1 METREGATR
10 RSRKSTGVGGAIP
23 GRGDLGRTSTP
34 CRCIVSVDVGRTSC
48 LSPVGLA
55 ESSGHAWCFPLVSRR
70 VIMPTRAEI
79 LDTLAASQTQVLAFF
94 HGLSQQDLERPATA
108 SEVPGAAPWR
118 AKDHLAHLVQNE
130 RNIQQM
136 LRRTLAGE
144 TRDVQLRLQYPEG
157 MPMPGILGDLSALTP
172 EEAERLGMAIAS
184 VNQACVN
191 AHHDDSMEMLA
202 ADFLAARQE
211 TL

>member
-1 METREGATR
+1 
-10 RSRKSTGVGGAIP
+10 
-23 GRGDLGRTSTP
+23 
-34 CRCIVSVDVGRTSC
+34 
-48 LSPVGLA
+48 
-55 ESSGHAWCFPLVSRR
+55 
-70 VIMPTRAEI
+70 MPTRAEI

-172 EEAERLGMAIAS
+172 EEDEQLGMAIAS
-184 VNQACVN
+184 VNQTYVD
-191 AHHDDSMEMLA
+191 AHHDDSLEMLA
-202 ADFLAARQE
+202 ADFLAARQDTVDLLHQFTDE
-211 TL
+211 QLAAPVPTVGGDMAAGDLFAGRAGHAAMHMTWIEEGFRQGL

>member
-1 METREGATR
+1 
-10 RSRKSTGVGGAIP
+10 
-23 GRGDLGRTSTP
+23 
-34 CRCIVSVDVGRTSC
+34 
-48 LSPVGLA
+48 
-55 ESSGHAWCFPLVSRR
+55 
-70 VIMPTRAEI
+70 MPTRAEI
-79 LDTLAASQTQVLAFF
+79 LDTLAASQTQVMAFF
-94 HGLSQQDLERPATA
+94 QGLSPEDLERPATA
-108 SEVPGAAPWR
+108 NEAPGEAPWR
-118 AKDHLAHLVQNE
+118 AKDHFAHLVQNE

-172 EEAERLGMAIAS
+172 EEEERLGMAIAS

-211 TL
+211 TLDLLQQFTDDQLAAGDLFAGRAGHAAEHITSIEEGFRQGV